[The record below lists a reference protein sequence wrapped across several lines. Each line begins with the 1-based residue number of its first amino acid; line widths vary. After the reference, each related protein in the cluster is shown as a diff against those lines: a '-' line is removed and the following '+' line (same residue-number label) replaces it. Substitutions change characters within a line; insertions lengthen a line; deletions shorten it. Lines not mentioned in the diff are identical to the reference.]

1 MNWEGEEQME
11 ITVSQQQGRVPV
23 TVFHIEGDIDV
34 TSYEQ
39 LLAKAREAIAA
50 GTRYLLLDLAH
61 VGSISSAGLRALQSI
76 FTEFRAGASA
86 ADDEAVRRGMRD
98 GTYKSPNLKLLS
110 PSPKVLQ
117 VLSMA
122 GFDMFL
128 EIHRDLKKA
137 VASF

>member
-1 MNWEGEEQME
+1 ME
-11 ITVSQQQGRVPV
+11 ITVSHEQGRVPV
-23 TVFHIEGDIDV
+23 AVFHVEGDIDV

-39 LLAKAREAIAA
+39 FQAAANDAIAA

-61 VGSISSAGLRALQSI
+61 VGYMSSAGLRAIQSI
-76 FTEFRAGASA
+76 FTELRAGASA
-86 ADDEAVRRGMRD
+86 ADDEAMRRGMRD

-117 VLSMA
+117 VLTMT